1 MYRCASHPSQ
11 AVVGICSACLRERL
25 MKLAKANYEQ
35 RRSEIVYMPDPSSW
49 GYLRF
54 KRKNSDDVEGIR
66 ELDLNSSRI
75 TTSKSENY
83 NSSDKKKAARNV
95 RFSGF
100 RSFLGFLRKRAC
112 RNNVCVRGRLEDGM
126 QRHQDR
132 SGDLQD
138 SWIPSVT
145 TKTQCPSSTR
155 RSVSER
161 RSTAMPYSH
170 EDPALR
176 RSTSDYLE
184 RETLGSHE
192 EIEDTIKGLWNH
204 SEKYL
209 GKLMHSSVSRTNAGA
224 EELNAEWG
232 TWRSKGS
239 KVDCRINDCL
249 PNSSSW
255 KLMNDVFGRPRERN
269 PCGSWEFSQQSA
281 KLYSNSWFF

>member
-112 RNNVCVRGRLEDGM
+112 RNNVCVRGRLEDGNAAAPGSIWGPPRFVDTFCDDENPVSFFYKTKRFRA
-126 QRHQDR
+126 QIDGHALLSWGPCTEKIHVWLFRKGDARKPWRNRGYHKGTVKPLWKISWEVNAFIGFPDKCR
-132 SGDLQD
+132 S
-138 SWIPSVT
+138 
-145 TKTQCPSSTR
+145 R
-155 RSVSER
+155 R
-161 RSTAMPYSH
+161 
-170 EDPALR
+170 
-176 RSTSDYLE
+176 
-184 RETLGSHE
+184 
-192 EIEDTIKGLWNH
+192 IECRMRDMEIKGF
-204 SEKYL
+204 K
-209 GKLMHSSVSRTNAGA
+209 
-224 EELNAEWG
+224 
-232 TWRSKGS
+232 
-239 KVDCRINDCL
+239 
-249 PNSSSW
+249 SW
-255 KLMNDVFGRPRERN
+255 L
-269 PCGSWEFSQQSA
+269 
-281 KLYSNSWFF
+281 